1 MIIPQWLIDW
11 VIETI
16 QRFRMKQP
24 KYFLY
29 LSRFG
34 DIATMLSGLPYVL
47 VQIESRFGV
56 HFPDFLTVLSNK
68 LALGIG
74 LGFSIASR
82 LTVKSTVV
90 AQTTEGSAVTV
101 MDKTNMPFTEKSE
114 AKDIEKA
121 VPPPPVVSEVPE
133 PEPGQQSVKGD

>member
-1 MIIPQWLIDW
+1 MIVPQWLIDW

-16 QRFRMKQP
+16 QRLRMKRP

-34 DIATMLSGLPYVL
+34 DIATMLTGLPYIL
-47 VQIESRFGV
+47 VQIENTFAVS
-56 HFPDFLTVLSNK
+56 FPYFLTAFSNK

-74 LGFSIASR
+74 LGFSLASR

-90 AQTTEGSAVTV
+90 AQTTEGSAITV

-114 AKDIEKA
+114 AKDIKEA
-121 VPPPPVVSEVPE
+121 APPPPVVDEVPE
-133 PEPGQQSVKGD
+133 PDQSVKGD